1 MSSQLNPIIAANIA
15 DLRPQRPSINRHG
28 LYRVLSSFP
37 SQSYPP
43 NVAAASV
50 TTTLKFLSSPSIVVM
65 DAADAIDAIAPV
77 LIPDDTQQF
86 EGGIYYR
93 PLLQE
98 PVLVKKHKIEN
109 PLARL
114 SEAVISEIDA
124 LMVGREDEAKPTAF
138 AYSNARNLIESAY
151 GKAFGHVKV
160 PWSVQE
166 VLPNPA
172 ATTDDM
178 GGIRLLWHEG
188 TKEIRLNF
196 GADENRRSYLY
207 FEEDLRQQGNNHG
220 VEALDSDHLA
230 KRFAWLMGK

>member
-1 MSSQLNPIIAANIA
+1 MSSQLNPIAANIA
-15 DLRPQRPSINRHG
+15 DLRPQRPQPRSINRPG
-28 LYRVLSSFP
+28 LYRVYGFP

-43 NVAAASV
+43 NVAAFV
-50 TTTLKFLSSPSIVVM
+50 TTLKFLSSPSIALI
-65 DAADAIDAIAPV
+65 DAADVIGAV
-77 LIPDDTQQF
+77 LIPDDVEEF
-86 EGGIYYR
+86 EGGIYYQ
-93 PLLQE
+93 PLQE
-98 PVLVKKHKIEN
+98 TVLVKNHKIEN
-109 PLARL
+109 PLTRL

-124 LMVGREDEAKPTAF
+124 LMVGREDEAKPTEF

-151 GKAFGHVKV
+151 GKAFGQVKV

-188 TKEIRLNF
+188 TKQIRLNF

-207 FEEDLRQQGNNHG
+207 FEEDLRQQGINHG
-220 VEALDSDHLA
+220 VELLDPDHLA
-230 KRFAWLMGK
+230 ERFAWLMGK